1 MGTVRYRMCCL
12 PKSTVLLKQ
21 VPKEESRRMSSSV
34 HGPHVHLA
42 LQSATPSQPL
52 RCCVAFFSRNRPL
65 VPHRR
70 SPRWEL
76 LLHVKRRAL
85 KPMHAPIHGEIIPH
99 HRKKHHPARYDRRIV
114 HRGYVWIRG
123 RRETEN
129 DEHEEHEGNGDR
141 GDRGTLP
148 QDDVSVPPPTTYE
161 LRAKLT
167 NTPSENGPGL
177 KSFSNTNL
185 DTMGVIYSTY
195 VAVTEI
201 VNTALIAARPNK
213 ASNPIRSASPQ
224 SNQTVL
230 IGVPVYMFTR

>member
-1 MGTVRYRMCCL
+1 MYCL
-12 PKSTVLLKQ
+12 PRSTALLDIKRG
-21 VPKEESRRMSSSV
+21 PKEESQRISSSV
-34 HGPHVHLA
+34 HGPHVHLT
-42 LQSATPSQPL
+42 LQCTTPSQL
-52 RCCVAFFSRNRPL
+52 LCCCVAFFSRNRPL

-70 SPRWEL
+70 SRRGL
-76 LLHVKRRAL
+76 LLDIKRRAL
-85 KPMHAPIHGEIIPH
+85 KPMHPPIHGEIIPH
-99 HRKKHHPARYDRRIV
+99 HREKHYPARYDRRIV

-129 DEHEEHEGNGDR
+129 DEHEEHEGNGDGR
-141 GDRGTLP
+141 DRCTLP
-148 QDDVSVPPPTTYE
+148 QNDVSVLPPTTYG

-201 VNTALIAARPNK
+201 VNTALIAPRPNR
-213 ASNPIRSASPQ
+213 ASDPIRSAAPQ

-230 IGVPVYMFTR
+230 IGVPVYVFTR